1 MSRLTR
7 WLRCLS
13 QAGFVQVSASKR
25 RRHRQVSLEQL
36 EDRVLLAAAVAPS
49 EILVQYRPDAT
60 DIVRANVRSA
70 AGGVLS
76 EQIHT
81 RAMAAAGQGVLEKVT
96 LPAGM
101 SANAAIAKYRNNPL
115 VQYAEPNWIYTPS
128 YVSDDPYYTTSSRL
142 WGVYSDDQPAS
153 VGGTGT
159 TNSFGSQA
167 EEAWDAG
174 YIGSNSVYVGI
185 IDEGFEYAHP
195 DLAENA
201 WSNTF
206 DPVDGVDNDGNG
218 YIDDAH
224 GWDFFSNDNSVYDG
238 TGDDHGT
245 HVAGTIGAKGGNSTG
260 VAGVNWNVT
269 MISTKFLGPNGGSTS
284 GAVQALDYLTDLKV
298 RHGLNIVATNN
309 SWGGGGYS
317 QALLDAI
324 TRAANQGILF
334 IAAAGNSNVNNDT
347 TASYPSNYST
357 VSGAGYEAVVA
368 VAAIDSAGNKA
379 SFSSYGA
386 TTVDIGA
393 PGVSINST
401 LPSGIYGSYSGTS
414 MATPHVTGAVAL
426 YAAANPS
433 ATASQIR
440 TALLNTATPT
450 TSMNGITSTGGRLN
464 VSALMGA
471 VPTPSLTIN
480 NVTVTEGNSGTTTAT
495 FTVTLSM
502 VSTGTVTVN
511 YATAD
516 GTALSTSDYV
526 SGNGALSFAPG
537 ETSKTISITING
549 DTVVE
554 SNETFLVTLSGVVG
568 ATLAD
573 SEGVGTI
580 TNDDTPPVPSIS
592 IADVSVVEGNRNSK
606 RMTFTI
612 VISSASTQSI
622 TVRYATA
629 NGTATSG
636 SDYSSTSGT
645 ARISAGRT
653 STTINVTIFG
663 DQTVELNETL
673 LVNLSNAVNATIGDN
688 QAVGTIVNDD
698 GGGLGVTG
706 QGDTIRTTV
715 VRELSNLIDEIGTLT
730 LTNGARNSLINSLT
744 VARNATDRLQS
755 RQATNA
761 IEDAVDQIEQ
771 LQRSRRIERII
782 GDLLIADLLSLLPS
796 LGNN

>member
-1 MSRLTR
+1 MT
-7 WLRCLS
+7 
-13 QAGFVQVSASKR
+13 
-25 RRHRQVSLEQL
+25 
-36 EDRVLLAAAVAPS
+36 
-49 EILVQYRPDAT
+49 
-60 DIVRANVRSA
+60 
-70 AGGVLS
+70 
-76 EQIHT
+76 
-81 RAMAAAGQGVLEKVT
+81 AAGQGVLERIT

-101 SANAAIAKYRNNPL
+101 STDAALAKYRNNPL
-115 VQYAEPNWIYTPS
+115 VQYAEPNWTYAAS
-128 YVSDDPYYTTSSRL
+128 YVSNDPYYTTSSRM
-142 WGVYSDDQPAS
+142 WGMYSDDSPAS
-153 VGGTGT
+153 VGGAGT

-174 YIGSNSVYVGI
+174 YIGSDNVYVGI

-195 DLAENA
+195 DLADNA
-201 WSNTF
+201 WTNPF
-206 DPVDGVDNDGNG
+206 DAPDGVDNDGNG
-218 YIDDAH
+218 YIDDIH

-245 HVAGTIGAKGGNSTG
+245 HVAGTIGASGGNGTG

-269 MISTKFLGPNGGSTS
+269 MISTKFLGPTGGSTS
-284 GAVQALDYLTDLKV
+284 GAVLALDYLTDMKV
-298 RHGLNIVATNN
+298 RHGINIVATNN

-334 IAAAGNSNVNNDT
+334 IAAAGNSNTNNDT

-368 VAAIDSAGNKA
+368 VAAIDSAGSRA

-393 PGVSINST
+393 PGVGINST
-401 LPSGIYGSYSGTS
+401 LPTGTYGSYSGTS

-450 TSMNGITSTGGRLN
+450 ASMNGITTTGGRLN

-471 VPTPSLTIN
+471 VPTPSLAIN
-480 NVTVTEGNSGTTTAT
+480 NVSVTEGNSGTTTAT
-495 FTVTLSM
+495 FTVTLSIA
-502 VSTGTVTVN
+502 SASEVTVN
-511 YATAD
+511 FATAD
-516 GTALSTSDYV
+516 GTAVNTSDYAFN
-526 SGNGALSFAPG
+526 SGVLTFAPG
-537 ETSKTISITING
+537 ETSKTIVVTING
-549 DTVVE
+549 DTTVE
-554 SNETFLVTLSGVVG
+554 SNETFSVILSGASG

-580 TNDDTPPVPSIS
+580 TNDDSPPVPSLS

-612 VISSASTQSI
+612 TLSAVSSLST

-636 SDYSSTSGT
+636 SDYASTSGT
-645 ARISAGRT
+645 ARISAGRL
-653 STTINVTIFG
+653 STTISVTIYG
-663 DQTVELNETL
+663 DRTVELNETL
-673 LVNLSNAVNATIGDN
+673 LVNLSNAVNATIADN

-715 VRELSNLIDEIGTLT
+715 IRELSSLADEIGTLT
-730 LTNGARNSLINSLT
+730 ISTGARNSLIQNLNIAIS
-744 VARNATDRLQS
+744 ATERLRS

-761 IEDAVDQIEQ
+761 IEDAIDQIEQ
-771 LQRSRRIERII
+771 LQRNRRIDGII
-782 GDLLIADLLSLLPS
+782 GNLLIADLLSLLPS

>member
-7 WLRCLS
+7 WLHGLS
-13 QAGFVQVSASKR
+13 QVGLRQSMTAR
-25 RRHRQVSLEQL
+25 RRRQRVGLEQL
-36 EDRVLLAAAVAPS
+36 EDRVLLAARMAPS

-60 DIVRANVRSA
+60 DLVRANARSVG
-70 AGGVLS
+70 GGVLA

-81 RAMAAAGQGVLEKVT
+81 RVMTAAGQGVLERIT

-101 SANAAIAKYRNNPL
+101 STDAALAMYRNNPL
-115 VQYAEPNWIYTPS
+115 VQYAEPNWTYTAS
-128 YVSDDPYYTTSSRL
+128 YVSNDPYYTTSSRL
-142 WGVYSDDQPAS
+142 WGMYSDDSPAS
-153 VGGTGT
+153 VGPTGT

-174 YIGSNSVYVGI
+174 FVGSDNVYVGI
-185 IDEGFEYAHP
+185 IDEGFEYSHP
-195 DLAENA
+195 DLVDNA
-201 WSNTF
+201 WTNPF
-206 DPVDGVDNDGNG
+206 DAPDGIDNDGNG
-218 YIDDAH
+218 YIDDIH

-245 HVAGTIGAKGGNSTG
+245 HVAGTIGASGGNGVG
-260 VAGVNWNVT
+260 VAGVNWNIT

-284 GAVQALDYLTDLKV
+284 GAVQALDYLTDMKV
-298 RHGLNIVATNN
+298 RHGINIVASNN
-309 SWGGGGYS
+309 SWGGGGFS

-324 TRAANQGILF
+324 NRAANQGILF

-368 VAAIDSAGNKA
+368 VAAIDSAGAKA

-401 LPSGIYGSYSGTS
+401 LPSGTYGSYSGTS

-426 YAAANPS
+426 YAAANPG

-450 TSMNGITSTGGRLN
+450 ASLNGITATGGRLN

-471 VPTPSLTIN
+471 VPTPSLAIS
-480 NVTVTEGNSGTTTAT
+480 NVTVTEGNSGTTAAT

-511 YATAD
+511 FATSD
-516 GTALSTSDYV
+516 GTAVSTSDYV
-526 SGNGALSFAPG
+526 SNSGSLTFAPG
-537 ETSKTISITING
+537 ETAKTIDVTING
-549 DTVVE
+549 DTTVE
-554 SNETFLVTLSGVVG
+554 SSETFLVTLSGASG

-580 TNDDTPPVPSIS
+580 QNDDTPPVPAIS
-592 IADVSVVEGNRNSK
+592 IGDVSVVEGNRNSK

-612 VISSASTQSI
+612 VLSAASSQST

-636 SDYSSTSGT
+636 SDYSSASGT

-653 STTINVTIFG
+653 STTISVTIFG
-663 DQTVELNETL
+663 DRTVELNETL
-673 LVNLSNAVNATIGDN
+673 FVNLSNPVNATIADN

-698 GGGLGVTG
+698 GGGLGVNG
-706 QGDTIRTTV
+706 QGDTIRATV
-715 VRELSNLIDEIGTLT
+715 VRELSSLIDEIGTLT
-730 LTNGARNSLINSLT
+730 LSTGAKNSLINTLSR
-744 VARNATDRLQS
+744 ARSATEWLQPRLAS
-755 RQATNA
+755 NA
-761 IEDAVDQIEQ
+761 IDDAISQIEQ
-771 LQRSRRIERII
+771 LQRSRRIDGIV

-796 LGNN
+796 LGRN

>member
-1 MSRLTR
+1 MSRLAR
-7 WLRCLS
+7 WLHGLS
-13 QAGFVQVSASKR
+13 QVGFRQNMMSR
-25 RRHRQVSLEQL
+25 RRRQRVGLEQL
-36 EDRVLLAAAVAPS
+36 EDRVLLAASIAPS

-60 DIVRANVRSA
+60 EVVRASA
-70 AGGVLS
+70 RGTGGGVLT

-81 RAMAAAGQGVLEKVT
+81 RAMTAAGQGVLERIT
-96 LPAGM
+96 LPAGV
-101 SANAAIAKYRNNPL
+101 STDAALAKYRNNPL
-115 VQYAEPNWIYTPS
+115 VQYAEPNWTYTAS
-128 YVSDDPYYTTSSRL
+128 YVSNDPYYTTSSRM
-142 WGVYSDDQPAS
+142 WGMYSDDSPAS
-153 VGGTGT
+153 VGGAGT

-174 YIGSNSVYVGI
+174 YIGSDNVYVGI

-195 DLAENA
+195 DLADNA
-201 WSNTF
+201 WTNPF
-206 DPVDGVDNDGNG
+206 DAPDGVDNDGNG
-218 YIDDAH
+218 YIDDIH

-245 HVAGTIGAKGGNSTG
+245 HVAGTIGASGGNGTG

-269 MISTKFLGPNGGSTS
+269 MISTKFLGPTGGSTS
-284 GAVQALDYLTDLKV
+284 GAVLALDYLTDMKV
-298 RHGLNIVATNN
+298 RHGINIVATNN

-334 IAAAGNSNVNNDT
+334 IAAAGNSNTNNDT

-368 VAAIDSAGNKA
+368 VAAIDSAGAKA

-393 PGVSINST
+393 PGVGINST
-401 LPSGIYGSYSGTS
+401 LPTGTYGSYSGTS

-450 TSMNGITSTGGRLN
+450 ASMNGITTTGGRLN

-471 VPTPSLTIN
+471 VPTPSLAIN
-480 NVTVTEGNSGTTTAT
+480 NISVSEGNSGTTTAT
-495 FTVTLSM
+495 FTVTLSIA
-502 VSTGTVTVN
+502 SASEVTVN
-511 YATAD
+511 FATAD
-516 GTALSTSDYV
+516 GTAVNTSDYAFN
-526 SGNGALSFAPG
+526 SGVLTFAPG
-537 ETSKTISITING
+537 ETSKTIVVTING
-549 DTVVE
+549 DTAVE
-554 SNETFLVTLSGVVG
+554 SDETFSVILSGASG

-580 TNDDTPPVPSIS
+580 SNDDSPPVPSLS
-592 IADVSVVEGNRNSK
+592 IGDVSVVEGNRNSK

-612 VISSASTQSI
+612 TLSAVSSLST

-636 SDYSSTSGT
+636 SDYASTSGT
-645 ARISAGRT
+645 ARISAGRL
-653 STTINVTIFG
+653 STTISVTIYG
-663 DQTVELNETL
+663 DRTVELNETL
-673 LVNLSNAVNATIGDN
+673 LVNLSNAVNATIADN

-715 VRELSNLIDEIGTLT
+715 IRELSSLADEIGTLT
-730 LTNGARNSLINSLT
+730 ISTGARNSLIQNLNIAIS
-744 VARNATDRLQS
+744 ATERLRS

-761 IEDAVDQIEQ
+761 IEDAIDQIEQ
-771 LQRSRRIERII
+771 LQRNRRIDGII
-782 GDLLIADLLSLLPS
+782 GNLLIADLLSLLPS